1 MKKIRILFAAM
12 CCPFLNFA
20 QIEDI
25 YNARVIGSFEFGSN
39 EITTIYDEY
48 TGCER
53 KTSPHSKSAFIPNE
67 SIQIKF
73 SNNNSTVEILKP
85 NLPEAVYANKRC
97 NSVFD
102 KENLVFPVQDANI
115 INELFT
121 VLKLSLLDLS
131 FNSEV
136 KLIINEIV
144 LNKNYNEKIYLSQL
158 KFKLDQIGVD
168 LLTLLKNSLINHG
181 GSISDIEKLTKN
193 WSQIIVSNEIY
204 NIFIFVPFSDE
215 VIFLNEVKISS
226 SINGNANSSKLD
238 GLVYNDSLLN
248 KIQQVKIS
256 EQDAKNSPVW
266 ILSLSDNSD
275 LDFYP
280 ALPWQRCFCTRD
292 SILPNGGISSK
303 GICSKKG
310 ECTECGRANFRGEC
324 PNVTCPGC

>member
-1 MKKIRILFAAM
+1 MKSIRVLFAAM

-25 YNARVIGSFEFGSN
+25 HNARVIGSFEFGSK

-238 GLVYNDSLLN
+238 GLVYNDELWIKNFRAYLVSLGFT
-248 KIQQVKIS
+248 KVASKDVDYS
-256 EQDAKNSPVW
+256 EQGMQGDDYISLDIGTKFIKNF
-266 ILSLSDNSD
+266 LKHKNMSLSDLRVVD
-275 LDFYP
+275 
-280 ALPWQRCFCTRD
+280 
-292 SILPNGGISSK
+292 
-303 GICSKKG
+303 
-310 ECTECGRANFRGEC
+310 
-324 PNVTCPGC
+324 